1 MQPKKVLW
9 RLLCGALSDSGGI
22 RNEKTKEHKIAV
34 YVPTYYCTFLS
45 GLSLSVFSCFGK
57 NFLTK
62 NSMVSLLE
70 SVYYII
76 CLAFGMT
83 FVISTGGID
92 LSIGSVAMCGALI
105 GGVSYNEWHMPIW
118 AALIIT
124 VLVTTVFGVL
134 NGFLVSCCKIPPF
147 VATMGTQYLAQGI
160 GYIVSRV
167 QTMRYPVVTSPDG
180 WFKRVFYKSLN
191 GFPMGVIYMVILF
204 VIASFICRI

>member
-1 MQPKKVLW
+1 MKKQKSIKSLFMSQ
-9 RLLCGALSDSGGI
+9 RIIALSCL
-22 RNEKTKEHKIAV
+22 V
-34 YVPTYYCTFLS
+34 FLF
-45 GLSLSVFSCFGK
+45 LFFSCFGK

-147 VATMGTQYLAQGI
+147 VATMGSGTGHRLYCFPCADYAL
-160 GYIVSRV
+160 SRCDKPRWLV
-167 QTMRYPVVTSPDG
+167 Q
-180 WFKRVFYKSLN
+180 
-191 GFPMGVIYMVILF
+191 
-204 VIASFICRI
+204 ASFL

>member
-1 MQPKKVLW
+1 MKKQKSIKSLFMSQ
-9 RLLCGALSDSGGI
+9 RIIALSCLI
-22 RNEKTKEHKIAV
+22 
-34 YVPTYYCTFLS
+34 FLF
-45 GLSLSVFSCFGK
+45 LFFSCFGK
-57 NFLTK
+57 NFLTQ

-92 LSIGSVAMCGALI
+92 LSIGCVAMCGALI
-105 GGVSYNEWHMPIW
+105 GGVSYNQWHMPIW

-124 VLVTTVFGVL
+124 VLVTTAFGVL
-134 NGFLVSCCKIPPF
+134 NGFLISCCKIPPF

-180 WFKRVFYKSLN
+180 WFKRVFYKSLD

-204 VIASFICRI
+204 VIASFMFRYTKIGKYAWMIPKFPVFCMTNL

>member
-1 MQPKKVLW
+1 MKKQKSIKSLFMSQ
-9 RLLCGALSDSGGI
+9 RIIALSCL
-22 RNEKTKEHKIAV
+22 V
-34 YVPTYYCTFLS
+34 FLF
-45 GLSLSVFSCFGK
+45 LFFSCFGK

-147 VATMGTQYLAQGI
+147 CGHHGYAVSGTGHRLYCFPCADYAL
-160 GYIVSRV
+160 SRCDKPRWLV
-167 QTMRYPVVTSPDG
+167 Q
-180 WFKRVFYKSLN
+180 
-191 GFPMGVIYMVILF
+191 
-204 VIASFICRI
+204 ASFL